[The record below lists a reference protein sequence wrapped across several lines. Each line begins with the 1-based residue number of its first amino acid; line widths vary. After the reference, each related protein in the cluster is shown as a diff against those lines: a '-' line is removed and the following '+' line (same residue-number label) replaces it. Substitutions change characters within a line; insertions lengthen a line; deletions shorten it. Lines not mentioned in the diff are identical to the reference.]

1 MTDPSETSSAA
12 AAGRGGATSVRD
24 DVATPRPP
32 PLRRLLDLSSSLA
45 GGNEG
50 LSLRQMASVNEA
62 LMDAAGIVGGAGP
75 AGVGGGPGSAT
86 DRAASIA
93 RSILGG
99 SSADGNDGGRG
110 EGGDSEASDCA
121 SALLGSGGDGEGAKS
136 RALAAA
142 QYLMRRVRRGVGG
155 GEAARGGVEEVLRVL
170 YRAAL
175 PLLFASPTG
184 GEDPERPPSTSSSS
198 PPTLRPLLD
207 PEVRVAI
214 VDAAFLVRGD
224 GRGGG
229 GATTTARSPYPT
241 QKPGGSG
248 GRRSWRRR
256 SKAAPLC
263 APTPS
268 GRFFN
273 PRPPPPPC
281 PPARRWRRRRAS
293 WSGSWTSAAAAV
305 SVGGVAAASEATE
318 GAAHRLVLDVVEEVC
333 YGNADPGLVRPVTA
347 LLLPRLYDA
356 NLTAGADWGGTEGGS
371 AEVATAGKRRRAMEL
386 WEKLSE
392 LMMHSSDS
400 LISGGA
406 QDGRRRCRNWCVYP
420 GWIRTSRLDKKV
432 AAIFQSA

>member
-12 AAGRGGATSVRD
+12 AAGRGGAPSVRD
-24 DVATPRPP
+24 DVVTPRPP

-198 PPTLRPLLD
+198 PPSLRPLLD

-229 GATTTARSPYPT
+229 GDDDGSITLSNPEA
-241 QKPGGSG
+241 GGV
-248 GRRSWRRR
+248 GRAKELAEAIEGCAS
-256 SKAAPLC
+256 LC
-263 APTPS
+263 ADSIRAILQSPS
-268 GRFFN
+268 SPSSLP
-273 PRPPPPPC
+273 PR
-281 PPARRWRRRRAS
+281 AAMETAS
-293 WSGSWTSAAAAV
+293 RVMVRLLDLCGGGGIG
-305 SVGGVAAASEATE
+305 GGVAAASEATE